1 MDNDI
6 VVAKK
11 LEFGFTK
18 RGMEGGVST
27 AGLVYRELGKHI
39 EVLCIV
45 MLSTGDHD
53 KDRQQ

>member
-45 MLSTGDHD
+45 ILSTGYHD